1 MKVGTWPSR
10 VNQLKRMVGACLSL
24 PSPLASSFL
33 ACTSCVPSP
42 MSSHPLPTRDRRT
55 RAIEV
60 LVSRGYAPSFLFQQ
74 SRDPFLLI
82 LSSPFLFV
90 LLLFFFF
97 FPSEKSPRFR
107 FCFVSMIAIRDS
119 ILIGFGWISIRSIV
133 PCI

>member
-1 MKVGTWPSR
+1 MAEPGQPTQTYGRGLPPP
-10 VNQLKRMVGACLSL
+10 L

-97 FPSEKSPRFR
+97 FSFRKIAKIPILLCFDDRYSRFDFDR
-107 FCFVSMIAIRDS
+107 IWMDFYPFNCSVH
-119 ILIGFGWISIRSIV
+119 LI
-133 PCI
+133 P